1 MRKKGVGNS
10 FLASFFSTGYKCV
23 CVCFISVSGARFF
36 CFCLFV
42 CVVEMKTK
50 KEASLIN
57 SITLRKTVIICL

>member
-36 CFCLFV
+36 VFAFL